1 MESTAIY
8 VKNMVCDRC
17 KLAVAKVLRDVGLTP
32 TDIRLG
38 VVTVAGRLG
47 ESEIR
52 RLRPALRALG
62 FDLLE
67 DRQKQTVERIRSAV
81 IELVHYRDGKSDVNL
96 SEYLS
101 SSLGIDYSVLSKL
114 FSESEGM
121 TIERYFILQKIE
133 RVKELLFYGEMSLG
147 EIAFK
152 MNYSSTA
159 HLSAQFKSVTGMTPT
174 QFKATG
180 RKELT
185 QLDRVGT

>member
-1 MESTAIY
+1 MSGFAVNADELRGVTCIAGLQSGGIFEGVGRDNT
-8 VKNMVCDRC
+8 VVMV
-17 KLAVAKVLRDVGLTP
+17 GS
-32 TDIRLG
+32 G
-38 VVTVAGRLG
+38 NQNG
-47 ESEIR
+47 
-52 RLRPALRALG
+52 
-62 FDLLE
+62 
-67 DRQKQTVERIRSAV
+67 RIRSAV

-174 QFKATG
+174 QFKTTG

>member
-32 TDIRLG
+32 IDIRLG

-174 QFKATG
+174 QFKTTG

>member
-67 DRQKQTVERIRSAV
+67 DRQKQTVERIRCAV
-81 IELVHYRDGKSDVNL
+81 IGLVHYRDGKSDVNL

-174 QFKATG
+174 QFKTTG

>member
-1 MESTAIY
+1 MEITTLY

-17 KLAVAKVLRDVGLTP
+17 KLAVAGVLRDAGLTP
-32 TDIRLG
+32 TDIGLG
-38 VVTVAGRLG
+38 VVKVVGRLG
-47 ESEIR
+47 ESEIG

-67 DRQKQTVERIRSAV
+67 DRQKQTVDRIRTAV
-81 IELVHYRDGKSDVNL
+81 IELVHYRDGKSGVNL

-101 SSLGIDYSVLSKL
+101 TSLGIDYSMLSKL
-114 FSESEGM
+114 FSESAGM
-121 TIERYFILQKIE
+121 TIERFFILQRIE

-174 QFKATG
+174 QFRAMRK
-180 RKELT
+180 KELT
-185 QLDRVGT
+185 QLDRIGT

>member
-67 DRQKQTVERIRSAV
+67 DRQKQTVERIRCAV

-174 QFKATG
+174 QFKTTG